1 MIRNVIFDW
10 SGTLVDDLEAVIE
23 ATNHVFVRSGR
34 EPWTRETF
42 RTEFSLPFTGFY
54 KRFLPDVPLSKLEEW
69 FHERFGE
76 VQELVQPIGHAREF
90 LEFCEQQGFRTFVL
104 STVRAD
110 YFHRQARAVGFDR
123 YLQIPYLGVW
133 DKREKIRE
141 LIANHGLELSE
152 TVFVGDMEHDVIT
165 AKFGGISS
173 CAVLTG
179 YNRLDQL
186 RAAQPDWIV
195 EHLGEFRALLAEQI
209 KNSRLDVGGC
219 VRRWPIVTVGALIG
233 DAQGRVL
240 MVRTRKWSD
249 LWGIPGGKIE
259 WGESSEAAL
268 RREILEETG
277 LRVRDVSFV
286 MAQDSIFSKE
296 FYREAHFVLLNYTC
310 QVDSEGGQQVLLN
323 SEAQEFCW
331 IELGSAW
338 ELDLN
343 QATRALL
350 RALLGEGGKGQPP
363 KSGPE
368 LGV

>member
-1 MIRNVIFDW
+1 MNNI
-10 SGTLVDDLEAVIE
+10 SAG
-23 ATNHVFVRSGR
+23 VF
-34 EPWTRETF
+34 
-42 RTEFSLPFTGFY
+42 FY
-54 KRFLPDVPLSKLEEW
+54 AKNTQRFLYLL
-69 FHERFGE
+69 
-76 VQELVQPIGHAREF
+76 
-90 LEFCEQQGFRTFVL
+90 RT
-104 STVRAD
+104 D
-110 YFHRQARAVGFDR
+110 
-123 YLQIPYLGVW
+123 
-133 DKREKIRE
+133 
-141 LIANHGLELSE
+141 N
-152 TVFVGDMEHDVIT
+152 
-165 AKFGGISS
+165 
-173 CAVLTG
+173 
-179 YNRLDQL
+179 
-186 RAAQPDWIV
+186 
-195 EHLGEFRALLAEQI
+195 
-209 KNSRLDVGGC
+209 KNPGN
-219 VRRWPIVTVGALIG
+219 
-233 DAQGRVL
+233 
-240 MVRTRKWSD
+240 
-249 LWGIPGGKIE
+249 WGIPGGKIE